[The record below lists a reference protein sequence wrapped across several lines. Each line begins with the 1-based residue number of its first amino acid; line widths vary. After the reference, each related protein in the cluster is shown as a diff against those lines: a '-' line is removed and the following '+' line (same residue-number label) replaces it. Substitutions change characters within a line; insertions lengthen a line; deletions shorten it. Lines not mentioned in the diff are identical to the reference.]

1 MSILQFARILWARRM
16 IILLAPLLLVVIATV
31 AVFVLPPKY
40 EAKSRVMLDV
50 IKPDPVTGQV
60 LSSPFLRA
68 YIQTQ
73 TELIKDDAMSAR
85 VIQSLNLTN
94 DADLQEGYA
103 KRKAEEAEDNF
114 TTWAS
119 RVMAKSVDAHLIEG
133 SNIIEITF
141 TDKDPD
147 KARDVANALAKV
159 YIDANLQDRRE
170 GARRNADWYDAQANK
185 AREQLLAAEA
195 AKSSFERET
204 GLVLQDDKVDID
216 SARLAALA
224 SAAAAPIITAPSS
237 QSASPASLE
246 LAQLDSA
253 IAQASKTL
261 GPNHPDLIA
270 MRRRHD
276 VLSAQVD
283 QERQAVNAAATATI
297 SASRVTQGMLEA
309 QKAKVMAQR
318 DKVEKLRLM
327 QDEIDVRRDQLNKAS
342 ARAAELRQEAD
353 VAATAVS
360 LLGDALKPDDPK
372 FPNKPLF
379 IGGALGGGLAMGL
392 GFAILLEIVQRRVRS
407 ADDLRA
413 ALGVPVLT
421 IISDHSGKKARR
433 PRLAA
438 QKRARIHSEVGS
450 A

>member
-1 MSILQFARILWARRM
+1 VSILQFARILWARRM
-16 IILLAPLLLVVIATV
+16 IIFLVPVVLAVIATV
-31 AVFVLPPKY
+31 AVFALPPKY

-85 VIQSLNLTN
+85 VIQSLNLQN
-94 DADLQEGYA
+94 DPQLQEGYS
-103 KRKAEEAEDNF
+103 KRKADEAEDNF

-119 RVMAKSVDAHLIEG
+119 RAIAKNVEAHLIEG
-133 SNIIEITF
+133 SNIIEIAY
-141 TDKDPD
+141 TDKDAD

-185 AREQLLAAEA
+185 AREQLLAAEG

-237 QSASPASLE
+237 QSASSASLE
-246 LAQLDSA
+246 LAQVDAA

-270 MRRRHD
+270 MRRKHD

-283 QERQAVNAAATATI
+283 QERRAQNAAAAATI
-297 SASRVTQGMLEA
+297 SASRVTTGMLEA

-327 QDEIDVRRDQLNKAS
+327 QDEIDVRREQLNKAS

-360 LLGDALKPDDPK
+360 MLGDALKPDSPK

-392 GFAILLEIVQRRVRS
+392 GIAILLEIVQRRVRS

-421 IISDHSGKKARR
+421 IITDQSAKKTRR

-438 QKRARIHSEVGS
+438 PKRRIPTEVGS